1 MVEEK
6 SSLVSEFKQS
16 FIKSLINNF
25 LRTVKV
31 FDGFAFNP
39 LLNRSEI
46 VTLGHLAP
54 LLLQPA
60 GEVGEKSHVEVTDED
75 PIDDVAEKY
84 LYFEFCPFSRAVG
97 ELPMDFFINSA
108 DSVAISY
115 FELGEVLILGVE
127 AVLEVRKRFFFFTLL
142 DLLD

>member
-60 GEVGEKSHVEVTDED
+60 GEVGEKRHIEVTDED
-75 PIDDVAEKY
+75 PIDDVAEKD
-84 LYFEFCPFSRAVG
+84 LYFEFCPFS
-97 ELPMDFFINSA
+97 
-108 DSVAISY
+108 
-115 FELGEVLILGVE
+115 
-127 AVLEVRKRFFFFTLL
+127 
-142 DLLD
+142 